1 MLVSTNRGATH
12 TRRGTT
18 SRTGARAG
26 DSLNAV
32 GPPPDFRSV
41 PGVTMA
47 RVDTRRMKGLRTA
60 FFNEGKRLDA
70 DPDTRELANCWLCK
84 QRIDYTVDPHTTP
97 DSHNLDHRTPV
108 SIDPSLAEDVTG
120 FRHSHM
126 RCNLHRGNRAPSP
139 GLGEA
144 IPDWF

>member
-1 MLVSTNRGATH
+1 MVPAFGMSGPAPHGHRL
-12 TRRGTT
+12 TT
-18 SRTGARAG
+18 G
-26 DSLNAV
+26 
-32 GPPPDFRSV
+32 
-41 PGVTMA
+41 GVLA
-47 RVDTRRMKGLRTA
+47 RVDSRRMKRLRRE
-60 FFNEGKRLDA
+60 FFEDGRRLDA
-70 DPDTRELANCWLCK
+70 NPDTRHLADCWICK
-84 QRIDYTVDPHTTP
+84 QRIDYLAEPHTTP